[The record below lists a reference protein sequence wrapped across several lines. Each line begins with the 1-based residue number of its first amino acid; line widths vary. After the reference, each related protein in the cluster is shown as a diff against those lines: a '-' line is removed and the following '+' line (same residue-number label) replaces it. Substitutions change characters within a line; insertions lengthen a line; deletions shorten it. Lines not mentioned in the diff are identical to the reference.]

1 MAANGFA
8 YAGYVAISAVFALLA
23 REMLPSD
30 QLAGI
35 PSAAATVGTAL
46 AATPLALRSRR
57 RGRRLGIRP
66 GYLLGVLGA
75 VLGFVAGQGGLF
87 LLFVAS
93 ALLLGSGQAS
103 TLQNR
108 YTAADLATDDR
119 RARDISAV
127 VWVGTV
133 GGVLGP
139 ILART
144 ANDIGTTMG
153 MRSWVAPMV
162 LAAIGFVIGW
172 AIIERRLRP
181 DPLEIAGGIDPTATH
196 RNPFE
201 GIAKAWRAVA
211 AVPLARLAIT
221 AMAVSQMAMVAV
233 MVMTPLH
240 MKDHGHAEMSLF
252 VISIHVFG
260 MYGFAPLIGRW
271 ADKRGRV
278 VALRVGAVTLGLG
291 TMATVVAGY
300 VPALMFAGLML
311 LGIGWN
317 FAFVAGSALLTECLP
332 LNDRLGAQGLS
343 DVLMSGLAAVA
354 AVGSGFVKAAAGFH
368 WLSIFSTGAALV
380 VFVFAMSMDR
390 SREPLLSHGT

>member
-1 MAANGFA
+1 MAANVFA
-8 YAGYVAISAVFALLA
+8 YAGYVAIAAVFALLA
-23 REMLPSD
+23 REMLPDD

-46 AATPLALRSRR
+46 AATPLALRAKR

-66 GYLLGVLGA
+66 GYLLGVVGA
-75 VLGFVAGQGGLF
+75 VLGFVAGAGGLF

-93 ALLLGSGQAS
+93 ALLLGAGQAS

-108 YTAADLATDDR
+108 YAAADLATDDR

-139 ILART
+139 ILAKS
-144 ANDIGTTMG
+144 ANDIGVTMG
-153 MRSWVAPMV
+153 MRVWVAPMV
-162 LAAIGFVIGW
+162 LGAIGFALGW
-172 AIIERRLRP
+172 AIIESRLRP
-181 DPLEIAGGIDPTATH
+181 DPLEVAGGIDPDATH

-201 GIAKAWRAVA
+201 GVGQAWRAVA
-211 AVPLARLAIT
+211 AVPLARLAMT

-240 MKDHGHAEMSLF
+240 MADHGHADLSLF
-252 VISIHVFG
+252 VLSVHVFG
-260 MYGFAPLIGRW
+260 MYGLAPLIGRW
-271 ADKRGRV
+271 ADRRGRV
-278 VALRVGAVTLGLG
+278 VALRMGAVTLGVG
-291 TMATVVAGY
+291 TVATVVAGY
-300 VPALMFAGLML
+300 VPALMFAGLLL

-343 DVLMSGLAAVA
+343 DVLMSALAALA

-368 WLSIFSTGAALV
+368 WLSIFATGAALA
-380 VFVFAMSMDR
+380 VFIFAMSVDR
-390 SREPLLSHGT
+390 SREPLHA